1 MKSGRKGIFLE
12 MNELEIVVP
21 EERKAPIDSTRLLRN
36 EYTMSLLREAV
47 RVGRLT
53 EEESLAIQAKIQ
65 DHLKQV
71 TEEYTDGKSS
81 SLPSEEMNELIQSLL
96 YNIDA
101 YLISL
106 NDAEKALGD
115 LCGMSVTLLYDNGG
129 AALKRVQTDCA
140 ALLFN
145 VKKSRLVGA
154 TEAYN
159 RTIDEDI
166 RSFLKEYNI
175 RFGAHVSPR
184 TPRYRL
190 AVMPGGSGVVR
201 IKRYLTNLLYENAFC
216 GCYSSDEVIGVVSY
230 EVMRSREMGRDIGNL
245 YIPVLL
251 CAVVCQFL
259 MPGVHHVLLSEE
271 DVNEAAE
278 MLDEYTPDELR
289 TVLTGAF
296 NRLPADN
303 TFYHK
308 KVFEEHL
315 PKLIHAI
322 KHGQLKTMIAYL
334 PINSGKPHKK

>member
-1 MKSGRKGIFLE
+1 
-12 MNELEIVVP
+12 MNEIEQYVP
-21 EERKAPIDSTRLLRN
+21 EERKTPIDTSRLLRS
-36 EYTMSLLREAV
+36 EYTFSLIREAV

-53 EEESLAIQAKIQ
+53 EEDSLAINAKLY
-65 DHLKQV
+65 DHLRAV

-81 SLPSEEMNELIQSLL
+81 SLPTEEMNELYLSLI
-96 YNIDA
+96 YNVDA

-106 NDAEKALGD
+106 NDAEKALD
-115 LCGMSVTLLYDNGG
+115 ALQKMSVTLLYDNGG
-129 AALKRVQTDCA
+129 NALKRVQTDCA

-145 VKKSRLVGA
+145 VKKSRLIGA

-166 RSFLKEYNI
+166 RAFLKEYHI
-175 RFGAHVSPR
+175 RFGAHKSPL

-190 AVMPGGSGVVR
+190 AIMPGGGGVVR

-216 GCYSSDEVIGVVSY
+216 SCYASDEVIGVVSY
-230 EVMRSREMGRDIGNL
+230 EVMRSRELGRDIGNL
-245 YIPVLL
+245 YVPVML

-259 MPGVHHVLLSEE
+259 MPGYHHVLLSEE

-278 MLDEYTPDELR
+278 QLSEYSPDELR
-289 TVLTGAF
+289 EVFTGAF

-303 TFYHK
+303 MFYHQ
-308 KVFEEHL
+308 KVFAEQL
-315 PKLIHAI
+315 PKLIHAV

-334 PINSGKPHKK
+334 PNNSKKPPRK